1 MAPVLDQSYSIFG
14 CGRGYQLYVLGW
26 KMSRNGI
33 RSLVISLAIGIVVWS
48 AVAIKILHVAGVF
61 NG

>member
-1 MAPVLDQSYSIFG
+1 M
-14 CGRGYQLYVLGW
+14 LGW

-33 RSLVISLAIGIVVWS
+33 RSLIYCLLICCVIWPVVI
-48 AVAIKILHVAGVF
+48 IKIMHVAGVF

>member
-33 RSLVISLAIGIVVWS
+33 RSLVILLLIMSVVWA
-48 AVAIKILHVAGVF
+48 AVIGKTLHAAGVF

>member
-33 RSLVISLAIGIVVWS
+33 RSLVIVILLMISVWVAAVKFLTSLWE
-48 AVAIKILHVAGVF
+48 VF
-61 NG
+61 HG

>member
-1 MAPVLDQSYSIFG
+1 MAPVLDQSYSVFG
-14 CGRGYQLYVLGW
+14 CGRSYQLYVLGG

-33 RSLVISLAIGIVVWS
+33 RSLVIALAIGIVFWVGL
-48 AVAIKILHVAGVF
+48 AIEIKGAL